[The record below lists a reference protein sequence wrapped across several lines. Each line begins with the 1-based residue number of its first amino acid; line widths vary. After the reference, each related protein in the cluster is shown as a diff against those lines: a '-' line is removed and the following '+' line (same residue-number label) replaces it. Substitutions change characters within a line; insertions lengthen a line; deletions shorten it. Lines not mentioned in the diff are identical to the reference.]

1 MGKRAEQIFLQRRYA
16 NIQEVHE
23 NILSFIRHNGN
34 ANQNHKTSFLT
45 RMAIVNEKVNK
56 KSLARI

>member
-1 MGKRAEQIFLQRRYA
+1 MGKRAEQIFLQRRYT

-23 NILSFIRHNGN
+23 NMLNFIRHYGN
-34 ANQNHKTSFLT
+34 ANQNHKTSFLI
-45 RMAIVNEKVNK
+45 RMAIINKKVNK